1 MLDDVTEVNVG
12 SLAPDF
18 SLESNGGAIVRLSEY
33 RGLAHVIL
41 YFMREFTR
49 DRSECPCHECRG

>member
-18 SLESNGGAIVRLSEY
+18 RLESNGGAIIRLSDY
-33 RGLAHVIL
+33 RGRAHVVL
-41 YFMREFTR
+41 YFMRAFT
-49 DRSECPCHECRG
+49 

>member
-18 SLESNGGAIVRLSEY
+18 HLESTGGTMVRLSEY
-33 RGLAHVIL
+33 RGHAHVVL
-41 YFMREFTR
+41 YFMREFT
-49 DRSECPCHECRG
+49 